1 MKFETED
8 KQYFEGARRVS
19 EKYGP
24 RELWSVIHHWPLY
37 CGIGNLARFTAI
49 SDLVRQQLTVP
60 GDLAEFG
67 SWRGANLMLMAKLM
81 RIFDGHGSKRV
92 HCFDSFEGLSA
103 FTPQDRDAARHTGE
117 YKGSLEELQDLI
129 DLYQL
134 RDDIVIHKGLI
145 EDTLKPLL
153 DAQPQLTFSLVFCDT
168 DLYSSTRTILECL
181 HPRLAKGG
189 VFIFDEWN
197 NERFPGEGVAAN
209 EFLAKFGAEYSVESV
224 HAARQPTLVM
234 RKTKH

>member
-1 MKFETED
+1 MKFESED
-8 KQYFEGARRVS
+8 QQYFERARRFS

-49 SDLVRQQLTVP
+49 SDLVRRQLTVP
-60 GDLAEFG
+60 GDLVEFG
-67 SWRGANLMLMAKLM
+67 SWRGANLMFMAKVM
-81 RIFDGHGSKRV
+81 RICDPHGSKRV

-103 FTPQDRDAARHTGE
+103 FTPHDRDATRHAGE

-134 RDDIVIHKGLI
+134 GDDVVIHQGMI
-145 EDTLKPLL
+145 EDTLQPLL
-153 DAQPQLTFSLVFCDT
+153 EAQPQLTFSLVFCDT
-168 DLYSSTRTILECL
+168 DLYGSTKTILECV
-181 HPRLAKGG
+181 HPRLSKGG
-189 VFIFDEWN
+189 IFIFDEWN

-209 EFLAKFGAEYSVESV
+209 EFLARFGDEYAVESV
-224 HAARQPTLVM
+224 PQARQPTMVM
-234 RKTKH
+234 RKLKH